1 MNNSAIKILSETER
15 NAVREVLFRKGEE
28 ACERDPKAAAYL
40 AEYYSEKGLPLRAY
54 GYILQAVRRKVA
66 VSPDVIESL
75 KRKVQSLSDDEVL
88 MDYEGALMVG
98 KELRQ
103 TNFRDAV
110 YYLSNAANSVND
122 KYGVAA
128 LLAADLL
135 SSDLHFKAQSE
146 KLYALAAQKGNP
158 DLPPF
163 EHNNASADGQTGYV
177 RAQRGE
183 EAFPSGTI
191 L

>member
-28 ACERDPKAAAYL
+28 ACEQDPKIAAYL
-40 AEYYSEKGLPLRAY
+40 AEYYSEAGVPLRAY
-54 GYILQAVRRKVA
+54 GYLLQAVRRKVA

-75 KRKVQSLSDDEVL
+75 KRKVQSLSDDEVH

-98 KELRQ
+98 KELRH

-110 YYLSNAANSVND
+110 YYLCNAANSVND

-135 SSDLHFKAQSE
+135 SSDLHFKAQCE
-146 KLYALAAQKGNP
+146 KFYALAAQKGNP

-163 EHNNASADGQTGYV
+163 ERNNTSSGDRARYV

-183 EAFPSGTI
+183 EAFPSATM

>member
-1 MNNSAIKILSETER
+1 MGAITVKILSESER
-15 NAVREVLFRKGEE
+15 STVREALFREGAA
-28 ACERDPKAAAYL
+28 ACEQDPKAAAYL
-40 AEYYSEKGLPLRAY
+40 AEYYGERGLPLRAY
-54 GYILQAVRRKVA
+54 GYLLQAAHRKLA
-66 VSPDVIESL
+66 VSSDALTAYANEA
-75 KRKVQSLSDDEVL
+75 KSLSDDEVR

-103 TNFRDAV
+103 TNFRDAA
-110 YYLSNAANSVND
+110 YYLCIAANSVSD

-135 SSDLHFKAQSE
+135 SSDLRFKAQSE
-146 KLYALAAQKGNP
+146 KYYALAAQKGNP

-163 EHNNASADGQTGYV
+163 RQDNASGFH
-177 RAQRGE
+177 RAGNGE
-183 EAFPSGTI
+183 DAFFAAGI